1 MSEDSVPSR
10 EDREGYV
17 DLRLWGKSDGLGE
30 GVTYPVICHLL
41 DAGAAAE
48 ALWRDHIAAG
58 ARLTIVDALGVDVDD
73 AGLLVA
79 HWAALHDIGKITYEF
94 QAMDPSALPG
104 EYPVSAVHG
113 GHDHVAAQWLQ
124 YALPGIGYPAEGMPA
139 AATMVAQLLGG
150 HHGRFHHQEESHS
163 ASPLRALGYADDA
176 WEAQRRAH
184 LDAVS
189 ELMGRPAAPT
199 RIDGAAAA
207 LVCGIVIQ
215 ADWLVSQ
222 LHFVRKQLAV
232 LSDGPVDLRRHLAA
246 ARRNV
251 PDLLVEAGLSR
262 PPARSGNFTAAF
274 PEISEPN
281 GLQRSLERWLPEL
294 CDGPGL
300 LVVAAPMGEG
310 KTEAGLYGAEVMG
323 RASGR
328 NGLYLALPTMAT
340 ADQMYG
346 RVRAYLDGRVD
357 AAASMTLL
365 HGMAWLNT
373 DYLPETSEPA
383 SGDHSGEGAAVA
395 ADAESPERR
404 RLIEVTEWL
413 QGRKRGLFADY
424 AIGTIDQA
432 LMAALRGRHNVVRML
447 GLSGKTVVIDEV
459 HAADSYMQAL
469 LTRLL
474 TWLGRL
480 QVPVVL
486 LSATLHHR
494 IAATLVDAYLK
505 GAGRRRGERTP
516 PPAIAYPGW
525 LYADGR
531 THQVTANPEPLPTTP
546 REPLAVSL
554 REVDLTGPESTGRA
568 DAIGDELTGLLD
580 EGGCAAVICTT
591 VAEAQRTYDEIAG
604 RLADRFG
611 GEGAGVRPE
620 LHLLHSRF
628 PAEQRERITSDIV
641 RRFGKQGAREGARPQ
656 SAILVATQIIEQSL
670 DLDLDLLIT
679 DLAPMHLLL
688 QRAGRCWRHEHL
700 NVIKRPGWAREPR
713 MVVIAPTEP
722 DDTRSLPRPWR
733 FVYHPSLLLRTHN
746 LLRKWAGRPVR
757 VPEDVQELVDGMYEH
772 ADLNLGNPDS
782 DVDRLAEEIAHR
794 QLGANAAVP
803 PPAEV
808 RRDLYRLT
816 DRDDL
821 GEAKVATRFGAE
833 SLRVICCYEDDQG
846 RRWLDRRRDRGLPA
860 RGSGARGAFTP
871 ADLRPLLA
879 RTIPVPASWLDE
891 GDERAAVP
899 EAWSANVHLRDVRLL
914 VHGLSR
920 DGTVRPAENAGRSA
934 LLDDERG
941 LVVERDGSR
950 AAR

>member
-1 MSEDSVPSR
+1 MPSR
-10 EDREGYV
+10 EDRGHCV

-30 GVTYPVICHLL
+30 GVTYPVACHLL

-48 ALWRDHIAAG
+48 ALWRDHIADG
-58 ARLTIVDALGVDVDD
+58 TRSTISDGLGVDVDG

-94 QAMDPSALPG
+94 QAMDSSALPK
-104 EYPVSAVHG
+104 EYPASTVHH

-124 YALPGIGYPAEGMPA
+124 YALPRIGYPAEGMPA

-176 WEAQRRAH
+176 WEEQRRAH
-184 LDAVS
+184 LDVVS
-189 ELMGRPAAPT
+189 ELMGRPAPPS
-199 RIDGAAAA
+199 RIDGVVAA

-222 LHFVRKQLAV
+222 LHFVRRQLAL
-232 LSDGPVDLRRHLAA
+232 LSEGPADLRRHLAV
-246 ARRNV
+246 ARRTV
-251 PDLLVEAGLSR
+251 PGLLAEAGLSR
-262 PPARSGNFTAAF
+262 PPARSGGFTAAF
-274 PEISEPN
+274 PGIPQPN

-294 CDGPGL
+294 CTGPGL

-310 KTEAGLYGAEVMG
+310 KTEAGLYGAEIMG

-357 AAASMTLL
+357 AAGSMTLL

-373 DYLPETSEPA
+373 DYLPEVPGPPSGVRPGDGDVGATS
-383 SGDHSGEGAAVA
+383 V
-395 ADAESPERR
+395 ESPERR

-459 HAADSYMQAL
+459 HSADPYMQAL

-486 LSATLHHR
+486 LSATLHHK
-494 IAATLVDAYLK
+494 IAAMLVDAYLK
-505 GAGRRRGERTP
+505 GAGRRRGERTA

-525 LYADGR
+525 LYVDGR
-531 THQVTANPEPLPTTP
+531 THEVTANPEPLPTTP
-546 REPLAVSL
+546 RPPLAVSL
-554 REVDLTGPESTGRA
+554 REVDLGGAEGRA
-568 DAIGDELTGLLD
+568 DALADELAGLLD

-591 VAEAQRTYDEIAG
+591 VAEAQRTYDQIAG

-611 GEGAGVRPE
+611 DAEAGVRLE
-620 LHLLHSRF
+620 LYLLHSRF
-628 PAEQRERITSDIV
+628 PAEQRELITSEIV
-641 RRFGKQGAREGARPQ
+641 RRFGKQGAREGARPG

-670 DLDLDLLIT
+670 DLDLDLLVT

-700 NVIKRPGWAREPR
+700 DLIKRPEWAREPR
-713 MVVIAPTEP
+713 MVVIAPARP

-746 LLRKWAGRPVR
+746 LLRKWAGRPIR

-821 GEAKVATRFGAE
+821 GESKVATRFGAE

-846 RRWLDRRRDRGLPA
+846 ERWLDRGRDRALPA
-860 RGSGARGAFTP
+860 RGSSPDGTFTP
-871 ADLRPLLA
+871 ADLRLLLA

-891 GDERAAVP
+891 DNASAAVP
-899 EAWSANVHLRDVRLL
+899 ETWSANVHLRDVRLL

-920 DGTVRPAENAGRSA
+920 DGAVRPAEIAGRTA
-934 LLDDERG
+934 LLDDELG

-950 AAR
+950 AGD